1 MGLEVAIALVVGVL
15 LGVGAH
21 ALTSTAHA
29 DAAVGTEVAGISLER
44 SVGIDDQVADLAA
57 RAVLRVDAVG
67 CGEQR
72 QASATLVRAD
82 DGRVLMLTNAH
93 VVKGSGTVEVQVGD
107 GTVVSV
113 PVLGALAGRDAV
125 LLDADALLAEVGD
138 DVASP
143 AAAGGEVALGAP
155 LAVAGYPG
163 GSARVDATY
172 LADVQRRVADGV
184 ASEVMLTGS
193 TVIGGSS
200 GGAVMD
206 DQGRVV
212 GLVAARDRSTGQAVA
227 HPLAGLL
234 DASLVAP
241 PGC

>member
-1 MGLEVAIALVVGVL
+1 MAFEIAIAMIVGVL

-21 ALTSTAHA
+21 VLTPTANA
-29 DAAVGTEVAGISLER
+29 NPAVRAEVAGVSLER
-44 SVGIDDQVADLAA
+44 SVGVDDEVAAVAA
-57 RAVLRVDAVG
+57 RAVLRVEAVG

-72 QASATLVRAD
+72 QASATLVRAE
-82 DGRVLMLTNAH
+82 DGRVMLLTNAH
-93 VVKGSGTVEVQVGD
+93 VVTGSGTVDVRVGD
-107 GTVVSV
+107 GSVVTV
-113 PVLGALAGRDAV
+113 PVLGALAGRDAA
-125 LLDADALLAEVGD
+125 LLDADALLSEAGD
-138 DVASP
+138 DVGSP
-143 AAAGGEVALGAP
+143 AAEGGEVELGAP
-155 LAVAGYPG
+155 LAVAGFPG

-184 ASEVMLTGS
+184 VSQVMLTGS

-200 GGAVMD
+200 GGAVLD
-206 DQGRVV
+206 GDGRVV

-234 DASLVAP
+234 DAPLVAP